1 MYVITVDSWKQGVA
15 DPPLGDVV
23 VLPDRVV
30 VVVVVPNV
38 ADPEQPGAAKFVAVT
53 TLPDLVNVNACPNTV
68 AEAVVAVLDDRTN
81 EKDVG
86 LVNVPHCPAIGL

>member
-1 MYVITVDSWKQGVA
+1 MITVDSWKQGVA
-15 DPPLGDVV
+15 DPPLGDVI
-23 VLPDRVV
+23 VLPDRV

-53 TLPDLVNVNACPNTV
+53 ILPDLVNVNACPNTV
-68 AEAVVAVLDDRTN
+68 ADAVVAVLDDSTN